1 MIGLQSS
8 IRSRNAWFA
17 FLMVSLFTFIVF
29 GLPKVNWGTLSLAT
43 KNIMPNGPKNFF
55 TGVAL
60 LSFACSGA
68 KFVAENGDDI
78 IEPSRDHAKVII
90 LSASII
96 AVFCN

>member
-1 MIGLQSS
+1 
-8 IRSRNAWFA
+8 
-17 FLMVSLFTFIVF
+17 MVSLFTFIVF

-68 KFVAENGDDI
+68 KFVAENG
-78 IEPSRDHAKVII
+78 
-90 LSASII
+90 
-96 AVFCN
+96 